1 MVAARQINGGGVLSA
16 IFGPKSSPSR
26 GACGSI
32 FEIGIKIR
40 STTFTAEANFLEG
53 KGGGEMSLLGFW
65 IGWVDPSTLIVL
77 GHHQPPSQCSHF
89 IFK

>member
-1 MVAARQINGGGVLSA
+1 MAGHKPLMQWWRSAQCHRRTHLKARRL
-16 IFGPKSSPSR
+16 
-26 GACGSI
+26 GARGSI

-53 KGGGEMSLLGFW
+53 KGGEEMSLGFW

-77 GHHQPPSQCSHF
+77 GHHQPPSQC
-89 IFK
+89 

>member
-1 MVAARQINGGGVLSA
+1 MVAGSSVLSSD
-16 IFGPKSSPSR
+16 PKAR
-26 GACGSI
+26 RLGACGSI

-53 KGGGEMSLLGFW
+53 KGGEEMSLGFW

-77 GHHQPPSQCSHF
+77 GHHQPPSQC
-89 IFK
+89 